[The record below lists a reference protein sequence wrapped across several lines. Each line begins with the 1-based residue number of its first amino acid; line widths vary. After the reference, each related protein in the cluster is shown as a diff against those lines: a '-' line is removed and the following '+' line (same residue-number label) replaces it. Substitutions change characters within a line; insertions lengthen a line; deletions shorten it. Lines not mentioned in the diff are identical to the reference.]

1 LHKYGQTIYGTRG
14 GPMKPQ
20 SWGVTTQSLNNIYI
34 HLMYPYE
41 TESLFIPI
49 KTKPRSVK
57 IFGSDA
63 EVKYIM
69 TKDGISINATGL
81 NISGP
86 DTIIWIQ
93 Q

>member
-1 LHKYGQTIYGTRG
+1 
-14 GPMKPQ
+14 M
-20 SWGVTTQSLNNIYI
+20 NNIYI

-41 TESLFIPI
+41 TENLFVPI

-57 IFGSDA
+57 IFGSDT
-63 EVKYIM
+63 EVKYTL
-69 TKDGISINATGL
+69 TKDGLSINATGL

-86 DTIIWIQ
+86 DTIIWVQ